1 MNTVN
6 QVHYCPCCVGFNRTL
21 TLMANSQKADK
32 FISSRIEN
40 IKAINNNNV
49 RIMARKYQLAQ
60 WFYLLDGDVQLNLSI
75 LWFYTLVQIRIHQL
89 HQCK

>member
-6 QVHYCPCCVGFNRTL
+6 QVHYCPCCVGFNRRL
-21 TLMANSQKADK
+21 TLMASSQKADK

-49 RIMARKYQLAQ
+49 RIMAAQYRLSKTKSMHFMILYINLNQNTPTTQL
-60 WFYLLDGDVQLNLSI
+60 
-75 LWFYTLVQIRIHQL
+75 
-89 HQCK
+89 